1 MLLAVRILS
10 AAALILLGPLA
21 NENPRAEPPPPPVTW
36 LDIGGVDPVPLEQPS
51 ALLTAL
57 AEQPDRRYLEILG
70 EAAFAA
76 PEILGTLARRSGP

>member
-57 AEQPDRRYLEILG
+57 CRATRSSLSGNSRRG
-70 EAAFAA
+70 GVRGTGNPRHPGAAQR
-76 PEILGTLARRSGP
+76 P